1 MTLTNKN
8 NEKKPLL
15 VVKDFALSFRVYK
28 KGLREQQTQVI
39 HKLNMEIYEGEV
51 VAVVGASGSGKSL
64 LADAILGILPE
75 NALTDGEIYYKGEHL
90 FGERQKQLRGKAISL
105 IPQSVNALNPLMK
118 VGKQVQTTLK
128 KNNSSRKSLQREV
141 FQKVN
146 LKAEVDHYY
155 PFELSGGMV
164 RRVLSAI
171 ALIGNPELIIADE
184 PTPGLDE
191 QSLQEVTSYIRSL
204 ADDGKGVMF
213 ITHDIDTALTVA
225 DRFVI
230 MNEGETVETVDAVH
244 FTGKGEGLKHGYT
257 KALWNAL
264 PSNEFIAS
272 PMFQNRKELAQSNN
286 DEAILRV
293 KDVSYKIDSQ
303 VLMENV
309 NFTLRPGEI
318 VGLMGES
325 GAGKTTL
332 AKIIAG
338 YNQPDRGSIQIDGHI
353 VNQAWN
359 PVQLVWQHPEQ
370 SINPKWKM
378 DQVLKESNMLDSDIT
393 KFLGIREEWFS
404 RWPSE
409 LSGGELQRFSIARA
423 LSPKTK
429 FLILDEITTMLDA
442 ITQAQIWQVILEL
455 IEKQKIGV
463 LAISHDEQL
472 LKRISNRILDYHQLS
487 R

>member
-1 MTLTNKN
+1 MTLTNTDN
-8 NEKKPLL
+8 KKTPLL
-15 VVKDFALSFRVYK
+15 AVKDFALSFRVYK

-75 NALTDGEIYYKGEHL
+75 NAQTDGEIHFKGEHL
-90 FGERQKQLRGKAISL
+90 MGERQKQLRGKAISL

-128 KNNSSRKSLQREV
+128 KNKNNRKSLQHEV

-146 LKAEVDHYY
+146 LQAEVEHYY

-171 ALIGNPELIIADE
+171 ALIENPELIIADE

-191 QSLQEVTSYIRSL
+191 QSLNEVTGYIRSL
-204 ADDGKGVMF
+204 ADNGKGVMF

-230 MNEGETVETVDAVH
+230 MNKGETIETVDAAH
-244 FTGKGEGLKHGYT
+244 FTGKGEGLKHDYT

-264 PSNEFIAS
+264 PRNEFIG
-272 PMFQNRKELAQSNN
+272 PMFQNRKELAQSNE
-286 DEAILRV
+286 EAILQV
-293 KDVSYKIDSQ
+293 KDVSYSIGSR
-303 VLMENV
+303 VLMKDINLR
-309 NFTLRPGEI
+309 LRPGEI

-338 YNQPDRGSIQIDGHI
+338 YNQPDRGSIQIGGQI

-378 DQVLKESNMLDSDIT
+378 DQVLKESNMLGSDVT
-393 KFLGIREEWFS
+393 KFLGIREEWLS

-423 LSPKTK
+423 LSPETK

-442 ITQAQIWQVILEL
+442 ITQAQIWQVIIEL
-455 IEKQKIGV
+455 IEKRKIGV

-472 LKRISNRILDYHQLS
+472 LKRISNRMLDYHQLS